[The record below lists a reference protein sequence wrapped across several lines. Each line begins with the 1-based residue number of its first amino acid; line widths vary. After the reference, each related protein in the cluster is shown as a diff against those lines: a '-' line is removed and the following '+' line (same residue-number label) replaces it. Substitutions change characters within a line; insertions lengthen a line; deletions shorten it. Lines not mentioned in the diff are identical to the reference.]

1 MREGIFHKLRANF
14 ALFDKIDKPIFYT
27 VIVLILLGVIF
38 VFSSSFYIAVNL
50 DVEPHYFSI
59 RQIIWAAV
67 SIAAFFFFILFDY
80 KDLQKYVKPL
90 VFITI
95 VLMLMVFI
103 PGLGRTSGGARR
115 WLDLRAFSFNPSEL
129 AKITVIIY
137 LSHILTK
144 KQAKLE
150 NFTFGILPPLL
161 LVAAIFFIILMQS
174 GFSIAVVLLLVSFI
188 LFFVGGASI
197 KHILSILVL
206 SLPVLVVFIYNV
218 AYRLERI
225 FAYLNPWE
233 DPSGR
238 GYHIIQSLRAFAQG
252 GLSGRG
258 LGNSSQKIV
267 SLPTPHTDF
276 IYSVIAEETGIWG
289 CLVILALYFV
299 FFIRGIIIAFNCE
312 DKFGQLLSFGI
323 VSLFTLHAL
332 LNIGI
337 ATGIIP
343 PTGVSLPF
351 ISYGGSSLLIM
362 AVACGILLNI
372 SAHNKIKTKIRV
384 KDVENIIEEG
394 F

>member
-267 SLPTPHTDF
+267 SFPIPHTDF

-289 CLVILALYFV
+289 CLVILALYLT
-299 FFIRGIIIAFNCE
+299 RA
-312 DKFGQLLSFGI
+312 S
-323 VSLFTLHAL
+323 
-332 LNIGI
+332 
-337 ATGIIP
+337 
-343 PTGVSLPF
+343 
-351 ISYGGSSLLIM
+351 
-362 AVACGILLNI
+362 
-372 SAHNKIKTKIRV
+372 
-384 KDVENIIEEG
+384 
-394 F
+394 